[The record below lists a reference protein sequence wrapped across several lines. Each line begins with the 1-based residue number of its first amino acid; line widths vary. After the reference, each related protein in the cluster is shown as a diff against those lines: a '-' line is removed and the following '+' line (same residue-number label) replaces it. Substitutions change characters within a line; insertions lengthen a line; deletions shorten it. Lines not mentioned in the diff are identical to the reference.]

1 MTKQEQ
7 RQEIIITLINKD
19 FGTNNVVKIANDI
32 MEKMYGKDWESQ
44 PEVEYIPGCGCQHA
58 ETFHPLIA
66 EKHDCPNFERVPI
79 VSIAV
84 QDGEK
89 GVRLCVGDIDIFIE
103 SHDLDEDGKEFKWD
117 EAMKKLKA
125 YGKRTFDKH
134 EMYLIAAFKDEI
146 NAALREIGGDELDN
160 YYWSSTEYSSS
171 IAWGVNFSSGGIG
184 TYGGRYGKYYTYV
197 VRPVAAFKHE

>member
-7 RQEIIITLINKD
+7 RHQIIIAMIHQDYEIK
-19 FGTNNVVKIANDI
+19 NVVKIANDL
-32 MEKMYGKDWESQ
+32 MAEMYGKDWESQ

-66 EKHDCPNFERVPI
+66 EEKHDCPNFERVPI
-79 VSIAV
+79 VSIAE

-103 SHDLDEDGKEFKWD
+103 AHDLDEDGKEFKWN

-125 YGKRTFDKH
+125 HGKRTFDKH
-134 EMYLIAAFKDEI
+134 EMDLIAAFKDEI
-146 NAALREIGGDELDN
+146 NAALREIGGAELDN
-160 YYWSSTEYSSS
+160 YYWSSTEYSSGY
-171 IAWGVNFSSGGIG
+171 AWGVGFSSGYI
-184 TYGGRYGKYYTYV
+184 YYYNKCYHNV

>member
-7 RQEIIITLINKD
+7 RYQIIIAMIHQGYETK
-19 FGTNNVVKIANDI
+19 NVVKIANNI
-32 MEKMYGKDWESQ
+32 MAEMYGKDWESQ

-66 EKHDCPNFERVPI
+66 EEKHDCPNFERVPI
-79 VSIAV
+79 VSIAE

-103 SHDLDEDGKEFKWD
+103 AHDLDGDGKEFKWD

-146 NAALREIGGDELDN
+146 NAALREIGGAELYT
-160 YYWSSTEYSSS
+160 YYWSSTDYTSYG
-171 IAWGVNFSSGGIG
+171 AWTVGFSLGNLSTDAKCNPG
-184 TYGGRYGKYYTYV
+184 V

>member
-7 RQEIIITLINKD
+7 RYKIIITLINKD
-19 FGTNNVVKIANDI
+19 YGTNNAVKIANEL
-32 MEKMYGKDWESQ
+32 MAEMYGKDWESQ

-66 EKHDCPNFERVPI
+66 EEKHDCPNFERVPI
-79 VSIAV
+79 VSIAE

-103 SHDLDEDGKEFKWD
+103 AHDLDEDGKEFKWD

-146 NAALREIGGDELDN
+146 NSALREIGGAELDTN
-160 YYWSSTEYSSS
+160 YLSSTEYSSGY
-171 IAWGVNFSSGGIG
+171 AWRVHFSSGDI
-184 TYGGRYGKYYTYV
+184 YGGSIKYSTYV

>member
-7 RQEIIITLINKD
+7 RHQIIIAMIHQGYEIKS
-19 FGTNNVVKIANDI
+19 VAKIANDL
-32 MEKMYGKDWESQ
+32 MAEMYGKDWESQ

-66 EKHDCPNFERVPI
+66 EEKHDCPNFERVPI
-79 VSIAV
+79 VSIAE

-103 SHDLDEDGKEFKWD
+103 AHDLDEDGKEFKWD

-146 NAALREIGGDELDN
+146 NAALREIGGAELDN
-160 YYWSSTEYSSS
+160 YYWSSTECYGTF
-171 IAWGVNFSSGGIG
+171 AWVVHFSSGTIG
-184 TYGGRYGKYYTYV
+184 SCSYYAKYYTLV

>member
-7 RQEIIITLINKD
+7 RHQIIIAMINN
-19 FGTNNVVKIANDI
+19 GYAINTVVKIANDL
-32 MEKMYGKDWESQ
+32 MAEMYGKDWESQ

-66 EKHDCPNFERVPI
+66 EEKHDCPNFERVPI
-79 VSIAV
+79 VSIAE

-103 SHDLDEDGKEFKWD
+103 AHDLDEDGKEFKWD

-146 NAALREIGGDELDN
+146 NAALREIGGAELDT
-160 YYWSSTEYSSS
+160 YYWSSTEYNSGY
-171 IAWGVNFSSGGIG
+171 AWDVYFSSGYI
-184 TYGGRYGKYYTYV
+184 YGYTYNKYGTLV

>member
-7 RQEIIITLINKD
+7 RFEIVNSLIKVKNISISKD
-19 FGTNNVVKIANDI
+19 LVSIANDI
-32 MEKMYGKDWESQ
+32 MAEMYGKDWESQ

-79 VSIAV
+79 VSIAE

-103 SHDLDEDGKEFKWD
+103 AHDLDEDGKAFKWD

-146 NAALREIGGDELDN
+146 NSALREIGGAELDTF
-160 YYWSSTEYSSS
+160 YWSSTEYTSLY
-171 IAWGVNFSSGGIG
+171 AWRVNFSPGGIYP
-184 TYGGRYGKYYTYV
+184 TNGKYNPDA

>member
-7 RQEIIITLINKD
+7 RYQIIITMIHQGYETK
-19 FGTNNVVKIANDI
+19 NVVKIANNI
-32 MEKMYGKDWESQ
+32 MAEMYGKDWESQ

-66 EKHDCPNFERVPI
+66 EEKHDCPNFERVPI
-79 VSIAV
+79 VSIAE

-103 SHDLDEDGKEFKWD
+103 AHDLDEDGKEFKWD

-146 NAALREIGGDELDN
+146 NAALREIGGAELDT
-160 YYWSSTEYSSS
+160 YYWSSTEYGSSY
-171 IAWGVNFSSGGIG
+171 AWFVNFSSGSI
-184 TYGGRYGKYYTYV
+184 YSYYKYDTLV

>member
-7 RQEIIITLINKD
+7 RHEIIITLIKQD
-19 FGTNNVVKIANDI
+19 FGTNSVVRIANGI
-32 MEKMYGKDWESQ
+32 MAEMYGNDWESK

-79 VSIAV
+79 VSIAE

-103 SHDLDEDGKEFKWD
+103 AHDIDEDGKEFKWD
-117 EAMKKLKA
+117 EAVKKLKA

-134 EMYLIAAFKDEI
+134 EMYLMAAFKDEI
-146 NAALREIGGDELDN
+146 NAALREIGGAELDTD
-160 YYWSSTEYSSS
+160 YWSSTDVHSVF
-171 IAWGVNFSSGGIG
+171 AWGVDFSSGTI
-184 TYGGRYGKYYTYV
+184 TYANKYLTLV

>member
-7 RQEIIITLINKD
+7 RHQIIIAMIHQGYEIKS
-19 FGTNNVVKIANDI
+19 VAKIANDL
-32 MEKMYGKDWESQ
+32 MAEMYGKDWESQ

-66 EKHDCPNFERVPI
+66 EEKHDCPNFERVPI
-79 VSIAV
+79 VSIAE

-103 SHDLDEDGKEFKWD
+103 AHDLDEDGKEFKWD

-146 NAALREIGGDELDN
+146 NAALREIGGAELASG
-160 YYWSSTEYSSS
+160 YWSSTECGSYN
-171 IAWGVNFSSGGIG
+171 AWLVYFSSGGINLNNQCN
-184 TYGGRYGKYYTYV
+184 TSV